1 MTSILPETIRGMV
14 LFWYPDLT
22 WGLAYVDAARLLH
35 LACVA
40 LGLGTVAFV
49 AMSVQ
54 RMLFEDGSEDD
65 VSLLE
70 KAHRQIWLAIVGLWI
85 SGLALIGIRTGFAFS
100 AFTPKLMMK
109 LVTVSILTADAV
121 LMGRLVT
128 PILRAARGRALVRL
142 DFPAK
147 AIIASCAAISA
158 ASWSFALLLGG
169 SSILKPAGFPALVT
183 LGAMIYATAF
193 VFTNAVVVL
202 SHRMRPAQ

>member
-1 MTSILPETIRGMV
+1 MTSIFPETNRGMV

-22 WGLAYVDAARLLH
+22 WGLAYVDAARLIH
-35 LACVA
+35 LVCVA

-54 RMLFEDGSEDD
+54 RMLFEDGSEDS
-65 VSLLE
+65 VALLE
-70 KAHRQIWLAIVGLWI
+70 KAHRQIWLSIGGLWV
-85 SGLALIGIRTGFAFS
+85 SGVALVGIRTGFEIA

-109 LVTVSILTADAV
+109 LVTVTILTADAV

-128 PILRAARGRALVRL
+128 PILRESRGRALVRL

-147 AIIASCAAISA
+147 FIVANCAAISA

-169 SSILKPAGFPALVT
+169 SSILKPAGFPALLT
-183 LGAMIYATAF
+183 LGAMIYATAY
-193 VFTNAVVVL
+193 VFTNAVAIL
-202 SHRMRPAQ
+202 SHRMGPA